1 MDKKGIID
9 VSIEDSIRASY
20 LDYAMSVIVG
30 RALPDVRDG
39 LKPVHRRVLFAMNEM
54 GVVHSK
60 PYKKSARIVGDVIG
74 KFHPHGDAAVY
85 DTVVRLAQ
93 DFSLR
98 YPLIDGQGNFGSI
111 DGDSAAAMRYTEIR
125 MSKIADEMLADI
137 DKDTVDF
144 VPNYDSSMVEP
155 LVLPARIPSLII
167 NGTSGIAVGMATNIP
182 PHNISEVIDALIYM
196 IDNKDCTHDDI
207 FKIIKGPDFPTA
219 GIILGISDIKTA
231 YLTGRGSIKVRARA
245 SIEEMKSGKQQIIV
259 SELPYQVNKALLIEK
274 IAELVRDKKISGITD
289 LRDES
294 DRDGIR
300 VVIEVKKGE
309 IADVILNQLYK
320 FTQLENS
327 FGMNMV
333 ALVNG
338 RPQTLTLLKILEEF
352 ISHRV
357 VVVVRR
363 TKYLLRKA
371 EDRLHILEGLKIAV
385 ENIDE
390 VIKLIKSSED
400 TASAK
405 RNLMLRFSLSE
416 VQSQAIL
423 DMRLQKLTGLEIDK
437 LIQEYKET
445 LKNIEYYKSILSN
458 KNILMNIIREEFIEI
473 KSSYGDN
480 RRTEIAYDNEDLQ
493 IEDLIPDTETVVTLS
508 RNGYIKRTPL
518 SLFTSQKRGGKGK
531 SAAMS
536 KGDDFIEKILL
547 SSNHSKLL
555 FFTGR
560 GKLYFLKTYELP
572 ESAPG
577 TRGRHIANLISL
589 ENEDY
594 IASAIAVNDS
604 TKDKYVFICTKFGT
618 VKKVDVEHFKS
629 GRSGIV
635 AIKLKEGDS
644 IIGTELTTDED
655 SIFMATKKGK
665 TVQFLSKDIRPIGRN
680 AAGVRGISISK
691 DDEVVSMEVV
701 SGSPFIL
708 TITSKGFGK
717 CSLVTDY
724 RIQNRG
730 GKGLK
735 LSKVTEKTGYVIGA
749 KQVKMEDEVMLIVK
763 SGKVVR
769 ISVSEIPVISRDTQ
783 GVKLMNTGDDEII
796 SFGVVKE
803 D

>member
-1 MDKKGIID
+1 MDNKRIID
-9 VSIEDSIRASY
+9 VSIEDSIKESY

-39 LKPVHRRVLFAMNEM
+39 LKPVHRRVLFAMSEM
-54 GVVHSK
+54 GVVHNK

-74 KFHPHGDAAVY
+74 KFHPHGDSAVY

-125 MSKIADEMLADI
+125 MSKIADEMLSDI
-137 DKDTVDF
+137 DKETVDF

-155 LVLPARIPSLII
+155 LVLPAKIPNLII

-182 PHNISEVIDALIYM
+182 PHNLSEVIDALIFM
-196 IDNKDCTHDDI
+196 IDKKEYSHEDI

-219 GIILGISDIKTA
+219 GIILGVGDIRSA
-231 YLTGRGSIKVRARA
+231 YLSGRGSIKVRGRA
-245 SIEEMKSGKQQIIV
+245 TIEETKSGKQQIVV
-259 SELPYQVNKALLIEK
+259 SEIPYQVNKALLIEK
-274 IAELVRDKKISGITD
+274 IAELVRDKKITGITD

-300 VVIEVKKGE
+300 VVIEIKRGE
-309 IADVILNQLYK
+309 VADVILNQLYK
-320 FTQLENS
+320 FTQMESS
-327 FGMNMV
+327 FGFNMV

-338 RPQTLTLLKILEEF
+338 RPQTLSLLKILEEF
-352 ISHRV
+352 LNHRV
-357 VVVVRR
+357 VVVTRR
-363 TKYLLRKA
+363 TKYLLKKA

-390 VIKLIKSSED
+390 VIKIIKSSED
-400 TASAK
+400 SSSAK
-405 RNLMLRFSLSE
+405 RNLIARFSFSE
-416 VQSQAIL
+416 IQAQSIL
-423 DMRLQKLTGLEIDK
+423 DMRLHKLTGLEIDK
-437 LIQEYKET
+437 LLEEYKET
-445 LKNIEYYKSILSN
+445 LKNIEYYKGILAN
-458 KNILMNIIREEFIEI
+458 KSTLMSIIRDEFVEI
-473 KSSYGDN
+473 KSSYGDE
-480 RRTEIAYDNEDLQ
+480 RRTEIVYDNEEFAM
-493 IEDLIPDTETVVTLS
+493 EDLIPDTETVVTLS

-518 SLFTSQKRGGKGK
+518 NLFTSQRRGGKGK
-531 SAAMS
+531 SAASS
-536 KGDDFIEKILL
+536 KGDDFIEKIIL

-555 FFTGR
+555 FFTGK
-560 GKLYFLKTYELP
+560 GKIFFVKTYELP

-577 TRGRHIANLISL
+577 TRGRHIANLINL
-589 ENEDY
+589 ESEDY
-594 IASAIAVNDS
+594 IASAVSVSDS
-604 TKDKYVFICTKFGT
+604 TKDKFVFMCTKFGT
-618 VKKVDVEHFKS
+618 VKKVDVDQFKS
-629 GRSGIV
+629 GRSGMV
-635 AIKLKEGDS
+635 AIKLKDGDRL
-644 IIGTELTTDED
+644 IGTELTTDED

-665 TVQFLSKDIRPIGRN
+665 TVQFLSKDVRPIGRN
-680 AAGVRGISISK
+680 ATGVRGISISK

-724 RIQNRG
+724 RVQNRG
-730 GKGLK
+730 GKGVK
-735 LSKVTEKTGYVIGA
+735 LSKITDKTGYIVGA
-749 KQVKMEDEVMLIVK
+749 KQVKMEDDVMLIVK
-763 SGKVVR
+763 SGKVIR

-783 GVKLMNTGDDEII
+783 GVKLMNTGDDEIV
-796 SFGVVKE
+796 SFGVIRE